1 MSPTKNPN
9 FNDNINTVNNI
20 NNVSNFEVINV
31 IDDLNSK
38 HGITN
43 DKKNIK
49 YQITD
54 ILDMEDQI
62 WSFGYEEKKKPLEK
76 EFYLSNSKTNF
87 VKE

>member
-9 FNDNINTVNNI
+9 FNDKINTVNNI

-31 IDDLNSK
+31 IDDLNSE

-54 ILDMEDQI
+54 ILDMED
-62 WSFGYEEKKKPLEK
+62 
-76 EFYLSNSKTNF
+76 
-87 VKE
+87 